1 MLNEKL
7 TKDVEIK
14 QLLDEEKL
22 ARLDNEFAKSTA
34 LCPKIVIYLI

>member
-1 MLNEKL
+1 MLNETL

-14 QLLDEEKL
+14 QLLDEAKL

-34 LCPKIVIYLI
+34 ICPKIVIYLI